1 MVFRPG
7 LPVRRYRIRRYRRCT
22 SRTTA
27 ALLTAALT
35 LVLSSCA
42 RPSDRSVPSPDSTH
56 GVDGTVA
63 GDPDTCQIGTRH
75 AYLGHLAG
83 YVTRLEKL
91 REAVRARLDS
101 GEATTT
107 DLAQVQARLADARAR
122 LVRARADLAIARA
135 ELAAAT
141 GRHRPCPPTP

>member
-7 LPVRRYRIRRYRRCT
+7 LPIRRYRRCP
-22 SRTTA
+22 SGAAA
-27 ALLTAALT
+27 ALLTAALA
-35 LVLSSCA
+35 LVLSSCV
-42 RPSDRSVPSPDSTH
+42 RPSDRSAPSPDSTH
-56 GVDGTVA
+56 GVDRTLA
-63 GDPDTCQIGTRH
+63 GDSDTCRIGARRAH
-75 AYLGHLAG
+75 LGHLEG
-83 YVTRLEKL
+83 YVTRLETL
-91 REAVRARLDS
+91 REAVRARPDS

-107 DLAQVQARLADARAR
+107 DLAQVQARLADARVR